1 MLLILA
7 LRLILRSSRFFSKS
21 SRITLH
27 FRPFKVTGLFT
38 LRSVLFSFDSSLI
51 QLIGQDFQPFLF
63 AVKLLLLR
71 KRLCYD
77 FFGFVMVKPE
87 YALFC
92 RQYCRGQLQGGSSYG
107 QNSQSALRCN
117 EPMIVRIIPETRF
130 RSLKSYK
137 NRSNLLDKL
146 PTKW

>member
-1 MLLILA
+1 MLAPAFSLV
-7 LRLILRSSRFFSKS
+7 LRSFRLLSEPCG
-21 SRITLH
+21 ITLH
-27 FRPFKVTGLFT
+27 LRPLKVTGLIT

-137 NRSNLLDKL
+137 NRSKLLDKL